1 MKRVRG
7 ERARKEFNV
16 ALVEEFEAGTLRSH
30 SGGECTQVG
39 EDLCDTHGG
48 CVLEGETV
56 VLCEDGEAF
65 RKAT

>member
-7 ERARKEFNV
+7 EKGRKQFNKML
-16 ALVEEFEAGTLRSH
+16 AAEFEAGTLRA

-48 CVLEGETV
+48 CTLEGETV

-65 RKAT
+65 MKAT